1 MMIEEFIRLT
11 GFTPD
16 QDYYTN
22 VIEQEYMN
30 SDMDKREWC
39 KKWLEDGG
47 IQKAYIAMKNERYMY
62 QVSYEQ
68 VVHEYRSLKDDYD
81 KLLAEK
87 NDLIKERDESLEKL
101 YGSKNAINAVIEKL
115 SYLFDQCKS
124 EQDDLS
130 ALITKLIEVKIS

>member
-1 MMIEEFIRLT
+1 MMLEEFAKLT

-16 QDYYTN
+16 PDYYVN
-22 VIEQEYMN
+22 VIEREYNN
-30 SDMDKREWC
+30 SVLDKREWC
-39 KKWLEDGG
+39 KKWLKDGG

-62 QVSYEQ
+62 QASYEQ
-68 VVHEYRSLKDDYD
+68 VVHGYRSLRDDYD
-81 KLLAEK
+81 KLLKDK
-87 NDLIKERDESLEKL
+87 NNLLKERDESLEKL

>member
-1 MMIEEFIRLT
+1 MMLEEFAKLT

-16 QDYYTN
+16 QDYYVN
-22 VIEQEYMN
+22 VIEREYN
-30 SDMDKREWC
+30 GSVLEKREWC
-39 KKWLEDGG
+39 KKWIENGG
-47 IQKAYIAMKNERYMY
+47 IQKAYDAMKEDAKICKE
-62 QVSYEQ
+62 SYECT
-68 VVHEYRSLKDDYD
+68 VNEYRHLRDDYD

-87 NDLIKERDESLEKL
+87 NDLIKERDDALEKL